1 MARGAHVRIPRRESS
16 AGELQTLFRRCC
28 AGDAG
33 ARESIIVR
41 FLPYAH
47 RLARRYEGRGEPIDD
62 LCQTA
67 SIGLI
72 KAVDRYDPERSES
85 FLAFADPTIR
95 GEIRR
100 HFRDTTWPMHVPRA
114 TQDCARRVS
123 AVREQLRADSVGEPG
138 VAEIAD
144 HLQLEPDTVA
154 EALAALRSRQLESLD
169 GVRSTDAGDRLTL
182 RETVGQPDPAYER
195 VETRLR
201 WTQAL
206 RRLPARDRRVL
217 LMRFGSGLT
226 QTEIARRIGV
236 SQMHVSRILR
246 GATTVV
252 AGVLAPG

>member
-1 MARGAHVRIPRRESS
+1 M
-16 AGELQTLFRRCC
+16 
-28 AGDAG
+28 
-33 ARESIIVR
+33 R

-47 RLARRYEGRGEPIDD
+47 HLARRYEGRGEPIED

-67 SIGLI
+67 SVGLI
-72 KAVDRYDPERSES
+72 KAVDRYDPDRSES

-114 TQDCARRVS
+114 MQECARRV
-123 AVREQLRADSVGEPG
+123 ALAREQLRTDSGREPEVGE
-138 VAEIAD
+138 IAG
-144 HLQLEPDTVA
+144 HLGLDQATVA
-154 EALAALRSRQLESLD
+154 EALAVLGSRRLDSLD
-169 GVRSTDAGDRLTL
+169 GVRATDAGDQFTL
-182 RETVGQPDPAYER
+182 RDTLGGPDPASER
-195 VETRLR
+195 VETRMR

-206 RRLPARDRRVL
+206 RPLPVRDRRVL
-217 LMRFGSGLT
+217 LMRFGGGLS
-226 QTEIARRIGV
+226 QSEIARRIGV